1 MIQPARKPTVNQHT
15 RERLILAAERLFS
28 ESGIDAVSL
37 RQINI
42 AAGQRNSSAA
52 TYHFGSK
59 EALIAGMF
67 EYRMDRINRRRLQR
81 LDEVSKTGQDHNVR
95 LLVQA
100 IILPIV
106 EEIEQSEGG
115 SHYIRCEA
123 QYLRHPRVDFF
134 SLWRSE
140 HSEGIQRIWQL
151 LKATLSGVPEIVLGQ
166 RFGMI
171 MELILHSLADREIF
185 CLVAESSNDFNAAA
199 FLNNLI
205 DTCATALTA
214 PVSSE
219 TQLAID
225 RQV

>member
-1 MIQPARKPTVNQHT
+1 MTKPAEKTALNQHT
-15 RERLILAAERLFS
+15 RQQLILAAERLIS

-37 RQINI
+37 RQINV
-42 AAGQRNSSAA
+42 AAGQRNNSAA
-52 TYHFGSK
+52 HYHFGSK
-59 EALIAGMF
+59 ETLIAAMF
-67 EYRMDRINRRRLQR
+67 EYRMERINRRRVQR
-81 LDEVSKTGQDHNVR
+81 LDEVAKTGQDYNVP

-106 EEIEQSEGG
+106 DEIEQSEGG

-123 QYLRHPRVDFF
+123 QYLRHPRIDFF

-140 HSEGIQRIWQL
+140 HGEGMQRIWQL
-151 LKATLSGVPEIVLGQ
+151 LKAALSGVPEIVLGQ
-166 RFGMI
+166 RFGM
-171 MELILHSLADREIF
+171 MLELILNSLADREIF
-185 CLVAESSNDFNAAA
+185 RLVAESSNDFNAAV

-205 DTCATALTA
+205 DTCATAMTA

>member
-1 MIQPARKPTVNQHT
+1 MTKPAEKTALNQHT
-15 RERLILAAERLFS
+15 REQLILAAERLIS

-37 RQINI
+37 RQINV
-42 AAGQRNSSAA
+42 AAGQRNSSASH
-52 TYHFGSK
+52 YHFGSK
-59 EALIAGMF
+59 EALIAAMF
-67 EYRMDRINRRRLQR
+67 EYRMERINRRRLQR
-81 LDEVSKTGQDHNVR
+81 LDEVAKTGQDYNVR

-106 EEIEQSEGG
+106 DEIEQSEGG

-123 QYLRHPRVDFF
+123 QYLRHPRIDFF
-134 SLWRSE
+134 SLWRSKN
-140 HSEGIQRIWQL
+140 SEGMQRIWQL
-151 LKATLSGVPEIVLGQ
+151 LKAALSEVPELVLGQ

-171 MELILHSLADREIF
+171 MELIIHSLADREIF
-185 CLVAESSNDFNAAA
+185 RLVAQSSNDFNAAA

-219 TQLAID
+219 TQLAIE

>member
-1 MIQPARKPTVNQHT
+1 MTKPAEKTALNQHT
-15 RERLILAAERLFS
+15 RQQLILAAERLIS

-37 RQINI
+37 RQINV
-42 AAGQRNSSAA
+42 AAGQRNNSAA
-52 TYHFGSK
+52 HYHFGSK
-59 EALIAGMF
+59 ETLIAAMF
-67 EYRMDRINRRRLQR
+67 EYRMERINRRRVQR
-81 LDEVSKTGQDHNVR
+81 LDEVAKTGQDYNVR

-115 SHYIRCEA
+115 SQYIRCEA
-123 QYLRHPRVDFF
+123 QYLRHPRIDFF

-140 HSEGIQRIWQL
+140 HGEGMQRIWQL
-151 LKATLSGVPEIVLGQ
+151 LKLALSGVPEIVLGQ
-166 RFGMI
+166 RFGM
-171 MELILHSLADREIF
+171 MLELILNSLADREIF
-185 CLVAESSNDFNAAA
+185 RLVAESSNDFNAAV

-205 DTCATALTA
+205 DTCATAVSA

-219 TQLAID
+219 TQFEID